1 MIILLRLFIW
11 DCTEYVGQERFGAL
25 YRIYYRDALGAFLVF
40 DLSKPETF
48 QSVLRVS
55 FSCITIFNSNSLIVF
70 IFSLQWKRD
79 IDQKVVLPDG
89 SPLPVVLL
97 ANKCDLPYPAVK
109 TSQLD
114 SFCQEHGFAGWVE
127 TSAKMNINVEEAI
140 RGLVSHILKNTGVVE
155 AHRVQEQIDRP
166 ASKQTLSL
174 TDPVTNK
181 DSSNSGCC

>member
-1 MIILLRLFIW
+1 MLTQLW
-11 DCTEYVGQERFGAL
+11 PCTLVGQERFGAL

-48 QSVLRVS
+48 QSVLRVCILS
-55 FSCITIFNSNSLIVF
+55 FPMLSATSHCEYPL
-70 IFSLQWKRD
+70 LQWKRD

-114 SFCQEHGFAGWVE
+114 LFCQEHGFAGWVE
-127 TSAKMNINVEEAI
+127 TSAKMNINIEEAI
-140 RGLVSHILKNTGVVE
+140 RGLVSHILKNTSVIE
-155 AHRVQEQIDRP
+155 AHRVQEQSDRP
-166 ASKQTLSL
+166 ATKNTLSL
-174 TDPVTNK
+174 TDPPPSK
-181 DSSNSGCC
+181 EGSNSSCC